1 MFGEEALWYQKRGA
15 ARVALNRLDEA
26 EMDLRR
32 ALTGEARRWVQGRA
46 FAELGKIA
54 DLRNSRAAARAN
66 FQKALAI
73 AQEDNDPIGAE
84 AASRWIDAP
93 YAPGR

>member
-1 MFGEEALWYQKRGA
+1 VVSEARA

-26 EMDLRR
+26 DADLRR

-54 DLRNSRAAARAN
+54 DLRRNRAAARAS

-73 AQEDNDPIGAE
+73 AEEDSDPIGAE